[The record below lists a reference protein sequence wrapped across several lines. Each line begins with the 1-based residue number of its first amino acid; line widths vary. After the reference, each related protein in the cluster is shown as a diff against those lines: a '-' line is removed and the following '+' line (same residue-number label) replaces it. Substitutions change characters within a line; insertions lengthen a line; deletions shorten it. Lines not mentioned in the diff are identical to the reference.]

1 MITGRNVWST
11 EGCTQKWIHESQVM
25 CKCNHLTNFA
35 VFMSLHQT
43 PDNDPAL
50 NIISFVGCVLSIVC
64 LVLTLAVY
72 LVLWRYLKSEKSTL
86 LVHLC
91 ISLALGYTIFLAGIN
106 RTDNKVMCTIIA
118 ALIHYCFLAVFVN
131 FFCQGVALLVSVRSM
146 TSRSFLKHYLV
157 LIYVVPLV
165 VVATTL
171 AVTGATG
178 HGTSNYCWLSTDG
191 GVIWSFIGPA
201 LFVLT
206 MNILVLIVVIQ
217 SIQSSYGMMDKS
229 IRARSVSVA
238 RTLCFLT
245 PIFGLSWVFGI
256 LSMSSEEKVF
266 QYLFAFL
273 NSLQGL
279 FIFILPQCLVRK
291 QVRDGFVKLKRQIR
305 SRTLTSSSKTLST
318 DSNVKKSAEVTL

>member
-1 MITGRNVWST
+1 MLKHGGLFCPSPFGGIGLIDLRQALLIICSSCCR
-11 EGCTQKWIHESQVM
+11 G
-25 CKCNHLTNFA
+25 
-35 VFMSLHQT
+35 
-43 PDNDPAL
+43 NDPG
-50 NIISFVGCVLSIVC
+50 NLS
-64 LVLTLAVY
+64 
-72 LVLWRYLKSEKSTL
+72 
-86 LVHLC
+86 
-91 ISLALGYTIFLAGIN
+91 
-106 RTDNKVMCTIIA
+106 
-118 ALIHYCFLAVFVN
+118 
-131 FFCQGVALLVSVRSM
+131 
-146 TSRSFLKHYLV
+146 
-157 LIYVVPLV
+157 
-165 VVATTL
+165 
-171 AVTGATG
+171 ATG

-279 FIFILPQCLVRK
+279 FIFILQCLVRK
-291 QVRDGFVKLKRQIR
+291 QVSNFNLKSI
-305 SRTLTSSSKTLST
+305 LM
-318 DSNVKKSAEVTL
+318 